1 MARQSQAKGATEPPN
16 GLPSVWSPAEHVR
29 FLLHAAAALPLLLFG
44 VVELIRG
51 WRPLFDNAAIALR
64 SYQVFSRHS
73 PLVGHQ
79 IAFAVDGKAVFSPG
93 PIQNWLL
100 AIPTRIDTVHGPLW
114 GSVLV
119 AVIAVV
125 LAVEAGWAAARW
137 WGATAVTLSV
147 LVAYAVR
154 GDLTVNV
161 MWNAWF
167 AVIFL
172 YLVLS
177 SGWAV
182 ASGRLR
188 WWPITVIASTV
199 VVQCQEVFA
208 APAIAVCAISVA
220 IGVYVRRRSCE
231 GSSLRPVVVGA
242 TVGIALWLPPA
253 IQELTGQPGNLT
265 LLWRAAN
272 EQGGKVGLSNA
283 LGALGGS
290 VRPVP
295 LWLHG
300 PPPGARADTIYIIS
314 IFAGPKWWAMVAF
327 VLLAVTAVLAW
338 RSNRIVMA
346 GGALVALSAALGT
359 LIAVA
364 TVPAAQVLNF
374 GYLGVLLIPVGT
386 AVLLMLGWGV
396 VEAVRFVIRRATG
409 SRDGLIGRHRF
420 QPSMTS
426 QILASFGMV
435 GIALAIS
442 LSTGAADVGGGAA
455 TLAGWDAVR
464 TTDLGVTKVA
474 KIAPKRTF
482 RMELL
487 GSLGPY
493 DLYILTGMAYQLD
506 AKGFDVRLPLAAAAP
521 TFGAYSATMP
531 TVYVKVS
538 TPNKIIGVELSPPQ
552 A

>member
-1 MARQSQAKGATEPPN
+1 MDS
-16 GLPSVWSPAEHVR
+16 PSSWSPAEHFR
-29 FLLHAAAALPLLLFG
+29 FLLHATAALPLLLFG

-64 SYQVFSRHS
+64 SYQVFSGQS

-79 IAFAVDGKAVFSPG
+79 IAAAVDGQAVFSPG
-93 PIQNWLL
+93 PVQNWLL

-125 LAVEAGWAAARW
+125 LAVEAGWGAARW
-137 WGATAVTLSV
+137 WGATAVTMSV

-154 GDLTVNV
+154 GDLMINV

-167 AVIFL
+167 AIIFL
-172 YLVLS
+172 YPVLA

-208 APAIAVCAISVA
+208 APAIAVCVISVA
-220 IGVYVRRRSCE
+220 VGVYVRWKSCE

-242 TVGIALWLPPA
+242 TVGVALWLPPA
-253 IQELTGQPGNLT
+253 IQQLTGKPGNLT
-265 LLWRAAN
+265 LLWRAAS
-272 EQGGKVGLSNA
+272 ERGGKVGLSNA
-283 LGALGGS
+283 LGALGSS
-290 VRPVP
+290 VRPLP
-295 LWLHG
+295 QWLHG
-300 PPPGARADTIYIIS
+300 PALGARGVTIYIIG
-314 IFAGPKWWAMVAF
+314 IFAGPKWWAILAL
-327 VLLAVTAVLAW
+327 VLLAVTAALAW
-338 RSNRIVMA
+338 RSHRNVMA

-359 LIAVA
+359 LLAVA
-364 TVPAAQVLNF
+364 SVPAAQVLAF

-386 AVLLMLGWGV
+386 AVLLMLGWGG
-396 VEAVRFVIRRATG
+396 VEAVRFLIRRATD
-409 SRDGLIGRHRF
+409 SRGGLIVRHDSG
-420 QPSMTS
+420 PGMTY
-426 QILASFGMV
+426 QVLGLFATV

-442 LSTGAADVGGGAA
+442 LSRGAAEVGGFPA

-464 TTDLGVTKVA
+464 ATDQGVAKVA
-474 KIAPKRTF
+474 NIAPHRAF

-487 GSLGPY
+487 GSLGPH

-521 TFGAYSATMP
+521 TFGAYSPSMP

-538 TPNKIIGVELSPPQ
+538 APDKIIGVELRPPT